1 MAGFEDFCAS
11 LGLSVGIG
19 KFLVCYLISI
29 PCCFLQRLLPAGTV
43 RHIWATL
50 SGLVLTYIAFGYE
63 SLGHCVVACVVAYGS
78 MLVYRKKC
86 GVITFFTTFIYL
98 IGCHVFYMSGDSWRQ
113 GNIDFTGAMMILVLK
128 VTSVAYDY
136 QDGGKPRKPED
147 AKTAAISDAPK
158 PIVAMPSLLQF
169 LGYTFCC
176 GLHFAGPFYDFSAY
190 NDWINRKGIWAP
202 GTRTAPALVPFLR
215 AFIQGIVAAVI
226 QLKLASILDIDILK
240 TPSVYFAM
248 PYWRR
253 FLFIYHACEVTR
265 WKYYFIWSISESA
278 MIAAGLGF
286 SGWVRKIGKGDEGGK
301 ENGGKADGEG
311 KEKRVGGSFTE
322 VASWKRA
329 QNCHILGVEL
339 ATSTATLATNWNI
352 SVGLWLRT
360 YVYERLVP
368 AGGKPAFVH
377 LLLTQ
382 IVSALW
388 HGLYPGYLLF
398 FVGVALEIA
407 GSRGSAH
414 AVSPSTRVTTARYVI
429 RRHQFAVS
437 RFLVRFLS
445 STRRRTAKS
454 SSAIRRM
461 AKSSSADRGMAKWS
475 RGSSISSLSVAH
487 SGVAVAGDM
496 ECTGSSCSPPKP
508 PFKPEPLVEGRG
520 IGSTL
525 PLPRTHPSLCGRAG
539 GSGGRGGGEHS
550 TRLGWDGRVSGLGF
564 LKQGEPLFPRTL
576 LLLLGLL
583 SMLTSVFA
591 PSLPLCFCMLL
602 SPFSPLSLAPLPPS
616 LMPPSQYIEGCS
628 RAAGGSRGAA
638 AGQQLRG
645 GVWQRQRQGV
655 VWLQVRYGKLIPSSL
670 SLPSFSL
677 QAEGG
682 STGARA
688 GEWSPPS
695 HSPPPLSLFPSL
707 PAAPCLDH
715 RGVSPFPNPPFSS
728 PLPSSLSIMALCT
741 AAVGIGKYAWG
752 ADRPV
757 ALVRV
762 SSSYVRGGI

>member
-1 MAGFEDFCAS
+1 MLHVEEVEMPAMAGFEDFCVS

-29 PCCFLQRLLPAGTV
+29 PCCFIQRFLPAGTV

-50 SGLVLTYIAFGYE
+50 SGLVLTYTAFGYE

-98 IGCHVFYMSGDSWRQ
+98 IGCHVYYMSGDSWRQ

-136 QDGGKPRKPED
+136 QDGGKPRKPDD
-147 AKTAAISDAPK
+147 AKAASAAISDAPK
-158 PIVAMPSLLQF
+158 PIAALPSLLQF

-202 GTRTAPALVPFLR
+202 GTRTPPALVPFLR
-215 AFIQGIVAAVI
+215 AFVQGIVSAVI

-240 TPSVYFAM
+240 TPKVYFAM

-278 MIAAGLGF
+278 MIASGLGF
-286 SGWVRKIGKGDEGGK
+286 SGWVRKMGKGDAEGK
-301 ENGGKADGEG
+301 ENGGG
-311 KEKRVGGSFTE
+311 KEKHVGGSFTE

-407 GSRGSAH
+407 GSR
-414 AVSPSTRVTTARYVI
+414 VI
-429 RRHQFAVS
+429 YKYER
-437 RFLVRFLS
+437 
-445 STRRRTAKS
+445 
-454 SSAIRRM
+454 AI
-461 AKSSSADRGMAKWS
+461 
-475 RGSSISSLSVAH
+475 
-487 SGVAVAGDM
+487 
-496 ECTGSSCSPPKP
+496 PPQA
-508 PFKPEPLVEGRG
+508 
-520 IGSTL
+520 T
-525 PLPRTHPSLCGRAG
+525 
-539 GSGGRGGGEHS
+539 
-550 TRLGWDGRVSGLGF
+550 F
-564 LKQGEPLFPRTL
+564 LKGLATVLHAIYACFCNNYVAIGFIVLTAQETITAYK
-576 LLLLGLL
+576 GLL
-583 SMLTSVFA
+583 YLGNIV
-591 PSLPLCFCMLL
+591 PLAIVILGNF
-602 SPFSPLSLAPLPPS
+602 
-616 LMPPSQYIEGCS
+616 
-628 RAAGGSRGAA
+628 
-638 AGQQLRG
+638 
-645 GVWQRQRQGV
+645 
-655 VWLQVRYGKLIPSSL
+655 
-670 SLPSFSL
+670 LPSPRPSR
-677 QAEGG
+677 
-682 STGARA
+682 RA
-688 GEWSPPS
+688 KTE
-695 HSPPPLSLFPSL
+695 
-707 PAAPCLDH
+707 
-715 RGVSPFPNPPFSS
+715 
-728 PLPSSLSIMALCT
+728 
-741 AAVGIGKYAWG
+741 
-752 ADRPV
+752 
-757 ALVRV
+757 
-762 SSSYVRGGI
+762 

>member
-1 MAGFEDFCAS
+1 MHAS
-11 LGLSVGIG
+11 FLHFLHSLLSLQSTRTCSFPQCSPHSSAPPSLPR
-19 KFLVCYLISI
+19 FLPPL
-29 PCCFLQRLLPAGTV
+29 LLP
-43 RHIWATL
+43 
-50 SGLVLTYIAFGYE
+50 
-63 SLGHCVVACVVAYGS
+63 
-78 MLVYRKKC
+78 
-86 GVITFFTTFIYL
+86 
-98 IGCHVFYMSGDSWRQ
+98 
-113 GNIDFTGAMMILVLK
+113 
-128 VTSVAYDY
+128 
-136 QDGGKPRKPED
+136 
-147 AKTAAISDAPK
+147 
-158 PIVAMPSLLQF
+158 
-169 LGYTFCC
+169 
-176 GLHFAGPFYDFSAY
+176 
-190 NDWINRKGIWAP
+190 
-202 GTRTAPALVPFLR
+202 
-215 AFIQGIVAAVI
+215 
-226 QLKLASILDIDILK
+226 
-240 TPSVYFAM
+240 
-248 PYWRR
+248 
-253 FLFIYHACEVTR
+253 
-265 WKYYFIWSISESA
+265 
-278 MIAAGLGF
+278 
-286 SGWVRKIGKGDEGGK
+286 
-301 ENGGKADGEG
+301 
-311 KEKRVGGSFTE
+311 
-322 VASWKRA
+322 
-329 QNCHILGVEL
+329 
-339 ATSTATLATNWNI
+339 I
-352 SVGLWLRT
+352 SV
-360 YVYERLVP
+360 P
-368 AGGKPAFVH
+368 ICH
-377 LLLTQ
+377 LLSQ
-382 IVSALW
+382 
-388 HGLYPGYLLF
+388 
-398 FVGVALEIA
+398 
-407 GSRGSAH
+407 
-414 AVSPSTRVTTARYVI
+414 
-429 RRHQFAVS
+429 Q
-437 RFLVRFLS
+437 
-445 STRRRTAKS
+445 
-454 SSAIRRM
+454 
-461 AKSSSADRGMAKWS
+461 
-475 RGSSISSLSVAH
+475 VAH

>member
-98 IGCHVFYMSGDSWRQ
+98 IGCHVYYMSGDSWRQ

-136 QDGGKPRKPED
+136 QDGGKPRKPDD

-158 PIVAMPSLLQF
+158 PIAAMPSLLQF

-190 NDWINRKGIWAP
+190 NDWIDRKGIWAP

-215 AFIQGIVAAVI
+215 AFVQGIVAAVI

-240 TPSVYFAM
+240 TPKVYFAM

-286 SGWVRKIGKGDEGGK
+286 SGWVRKMGKGDEGGK
-301 ENGGKADGEG
+301 QNGGKVEGEG
-311 KEKRVGGSFTE
+311 KEKHVGGSFTE

-407 GSRGSAH
+407 GSR
-414 AVSPSTRVTTARYVI
+414 VI
-429 RRHQFAVS
+429 YKYER
-437 RFLVRFLS
+437 
-445 STRRRTAKS
+445 
-454 SSAIRRM
+454 AI
-461 AKSSSADRGMAKWS
+461 
-475 RGSSISSLSVAH
+475 
-487 SGVAVAGDM
+487 
-496 ECTGSSCSPPKP
+496 PPQA
-508 PFKPEPLVEGRG
+508 
-520 IGSTL
+520 T
-525 PLPRTHPSLCGRAG
+525 
-539 GSGGRGGGEHS
+539 
-550 TRLGWDGRVSGLGF
+550 F
-564 LKQGEPLFPRTL
+564 LKGLATVLHAIYACFCNNYVAIGFIVLKHKRSSQHTKEL
-576 LLLLGLL
+576 LYLGSIVILTTSFFLLPILVSQVLTAQETITAYKGLL
-583 SMLTSVFA
+583 YLGNIV
-591 PSLPLCFCMLL
+591 PLAIVILGNF
-602 SPFSPLSLAPLPPS
+602 
-616 LMPPSQYIEGCS
+616 
-628 RAAGGSRGAA
+628 
-638 AGQQLRG
+638 
-645 GVWQRQRQGV
+645 
-655 VWLQVRYGKLIPSSL
+655 
-670 SLPSFSL
+670 LPSPRPPR
-677 QAEGG
+677 
-682 STGARA
+682 RA
-688 GEWSPPS
+688 KTE
-695 HSPPPLSLFPSL
+695 
-707 PAAPCLDH
+707 
-715 RGVSPFPNPPFSS
+715 
-728 PLPSSLSIMALCT
+728 
-741 AAVGIGKYAWG
+741 
-752 ADRPV
+752 
-757 ALVRV
+757 
-762 SSSYVRGGI
+762 

>member
-63 SLGHCVVACVVAYGS
+63 SLGHCVVACVVAS
-78 MLVYRKKC
+78 FPVRIPASIPRIA
-86 GVITFFTTFIYL
+86 V
-98 IGCHVFYMSGDSWRQ
+98 RA
-113 GNIDFTGAMMILVLK
+113 GAMMILVLK

-136 QDGGKPRKPED
+136 QDGGKPRKPDD

-158 PIVAMPSLLQF
+158 PIAAMPSLLQF

-190 NDWINRKGIWAP
+190 NDWIDRKGVSAPFSASSPISPLSFPLRQIWAP

-215 AFIQGIVAAVI
+215 AFVKGIVAAVI

-240 TPSVYFAM
+240 TPKVYFAM

-286 SGWVRKIGKGDEGGK
+286 SGWVRKMGKGDEGGK
-301 ENGGKADGEG
+301 QNGGKVEGEG
-311 KEKRVGGSFTE
+311 KEKHVGGSFTE

-360 YVYERLVP
+360 CESNEASGCAAVSPPARALELLLPAYLYSPCPLPGRDLFLSFLVLAHCLSWPNPPLILSPPSSSPFLPTPPPLPPLPPPLPNLPPPRPPASPFPRWPARADVYERLVP

-388 HGLYPGYLLF
+388 HVSLYPATPYLLF

-407 GSRGSAH
+407 GSRVIYKYERAIPPQATFLKGLATVLH
-414 AVSPSTRVTTARYVI
+414 AIYACFCNNYV
-429 RRHQFAVS
+429 
-437 RFLVRFLS
+437 
-445 STRRRTAKS
+445 
-454 SSAIRRM
+454 AI
-461 AKSSSADRGMAKWS
+461 GF
-475 RGSSISSLSVAH
+475 I
-487 SGVAVAGDM
+487 
-496 ECTGSSCSPPKP
+496 
-508 PFKPEPLVEGRG
+508 
-520 IGSTL
+520 
-525 PLPRTHPSLCGRAG
+525 
-539 GSGGRGGGEHS
+539 
-550 TRLGWDGRVSGLGF
+550 VSGHRVLTAQETITAY
-564 LKQGEPLFPRTL
+564 K
-576 LLLLGLL
+576 GLL
-583 SMLTSVFA
+583 YLGNIV
-591 PSLPLCFCMLL
+591 PLAIVILGNF
-602 SPFSPLSLAPLPPS
+602 
-616 LMPPSQYIEGCS
+616 
-628 RAAGGSRGAA
+628 
-638 AGQQLRG
+638 
-645 GVWQRQRQGV
+645 
-655 VWLQVRYGKLIPSSL
+655 
-670 SLPSFSL
+670 LPSPRPPR
-677 QAEGG
+677 
-682 STGARA
+682 RA
-688 GEWSPPS
+688 KTE
-695 HSPPPLSLFPSL
+695 
-707 PAAPCLDH
+707 
-715 RGVSPFPNPPFSS
+715 
-728 PLPSSLSIMALCT
+728 
-741 AAVGIGKYAWG
+741 
-752 ADRPV
+752 
-757 ALVRV
+757 
-762 SSSYVRGGI
+762 

>member
-98 IGCHVFYMSGDSWRQ
+98 IGCSFPVRIPASIPR
-113 GNIDFTGAMMILVLK
+113 IAVRAGAMMILVLK

-136 QDGGKPRKPED
+136 QDGGKPRKPDD

-158 PIVAMPSLLQF
+158 PIAAMPSLLQF

-190 NDWINRKGIWAP
+190 NDWIDRKGVSAVLFPFQNPQPFSASSPISPLSFPLRQIWAP

-215 AFIQGIVAAVI
+215 AFVQGIVAAVI

-240 TPSVYFAM
+240 TPKVYFAM

-286 SGWVRKIGKGDEGGK
+286 SGWVRKMGKGDEGGK
-301 ENGGKADGEG
+301 QNGGKVEGEG
-311 KEKRVGGSFTE
+311 KEKHVGGSFTE

-360 YVYERLVP
+360 CESNEASGCAAVSPP
-368 AGGKPAFVH
+368 ARVLE
-377 LLLTQ
+377 LLLPAYLYSPCPLPGRDLFLSFLVLAHCLSWPNPPLILSPPSSSPCLPTPPPLPPPPPH
-382 IVSALW
+382 SRTSPPSPPRFTFSSLACARRC
-388 HGLYPGYLLF
+388 GLYPGYLLF

-407 GSRGSAH
+407 GSR
-414 AVSPSTRVTTARYVI
+414 VI
-429 RRHQFAVS
+429 YKYER
-437 RFLVRFLS
+437 
-445 STRRRTAKS
+445 
-454 SSAIRRM
+454 AI
-461 AKSSSADRGMAKWS
+461 
-475 RGSSISSLSVAH
+475 
-487 SGVAVAGDM
+487 
-496 ECTGSSCSPPKP
+496 PPQA
-508 PFKPEPLVEGRG
+508 
-520 IGSTL
+520 T
-525 PLPRTHPSLCGRAG
+525 
-539 GSGGRGGGEHS
+539 
-550 TRLGWDGRVSGLGF
+550 F
-564 LKQGEPLFPRTL
+564 LKGLATVLHAIYACFCNNYVAIGFIVLTAQETITAYK
-576 LLLLGLL
+576 GLL
-583 SMLTSVFA
+583 YLGNIV
-591 PSLPLCFCMLL
+591 PLAIVILGNF
-602 SPFSPLSLAPLPPS
+602 
-616 LMPPSQYIEGCS
+616 
-628 RAAGGSRGAA
+628 
-638 AGQQLRG
+638 
-645 GVWQRQRQGV
+645 
-655 VWLQVRYGKLIPSSL
+655 
-670 SLPSFSL
+670 LPSPRPSR
-677 QAEGG
+677 
-682 STGARA
+682 RA
-688 GEWSPPS
+688 KTE
-695 HSPPPLSLFPSL
+695 
-707 PAAPCLDH
+707 
-715 RGVSPFPNPPFSS
+715 
-728 PLPSSLSIMALCT
+728 
-741 AAVGIGKYAWG
+741 
-752 ADRPV
+752 
-757 ALVRV
+757 
-762 SSSYVRGGI
+762 

>member
-98 IGCHVFYMSGDSWRQ
+98 IGCSSPVRIPASIPR
-113 GNIDFTGAMMILVLK
+113 IAVRAGAMMILVLK

-136 QDGGKPRKPED
+136 QDGGKPRKPDD

-158 PIVAMPSLLQF
+158 PIAAMPSLLQF

-190 NDWINRKGIWAP
+190 NDWIDRKGVSAPFSASSPISPLSFPLRQIWAP

-215 AFIQGIVAAVI
+215 AFVKGIVAAVI

-240 TPSVYFAM
+240 TPKVYFAM

-286 SGWVRKIGKGDEGGK
+286 SG
-301 ENGGKADGEG
+301 
-311 KEKRVGGSFTE
+311 FTE

-407 GSRGSAH
+407 GSR
-414 AVSPSTRVTTARYVI
+414 VI
-429 RRHQFAVS
+429 YKYER
-437 RFLVRFLS
+437 
-445 STRRRTAKS
+445 
-454 SSAIRRM
+454 AI
-461 AKSSSADRGMAKWS
+461 
-475 RGSSISSLSVAH
+475 
-487 SGVAVAGDM
+487 
-496 ECTGSSCSPPKP
+496 PPQA
-508 PFKPEPLVEGRG
+508 
-520 IGSTL
+520 T
-525 PLPRTHPSLCGRAG
+525 
-539 GSGGRGGGEHS
+539 
-550 TRLGWDGRVSGLGF
+550 F
-564 LKQGEPLFPRTL
+564 LK
-576 LLLLGLL
+576 GLATVL
-583 SMLTSVFA
+583 HA
-591 PSLPLCFCMLL
+591 IYACFCNNYV
-602 SPFSPLSLAPLPPS
+602 A
-616 LMPPSQYIEGCS
+616 
-628 RAAGGSRGAA
+628 
-638 AGQQLRG
+638 
-645 GVWQRQRQGV
+645 
-655 VWLQVRYGKLIPSSL
+655 
-670 SLPSFSL
+670 
-677 QAEGG
+677 
-682 STGARA
+682 
-688 GEWSPPS
+688 
-695 HSPPPLSLFPSL
+695 
-707 PAAPCLDH
+707 
-715 RGVSPFPNPPFSS
+715 
-728 PLPSSLSIMALCT
+728 
-741 AAVGIGKYAWG
+741 IGF
-752 ADRPV
+752 
-757 ALVRV
+757 
-762 SSSYVRGGI
+762 I